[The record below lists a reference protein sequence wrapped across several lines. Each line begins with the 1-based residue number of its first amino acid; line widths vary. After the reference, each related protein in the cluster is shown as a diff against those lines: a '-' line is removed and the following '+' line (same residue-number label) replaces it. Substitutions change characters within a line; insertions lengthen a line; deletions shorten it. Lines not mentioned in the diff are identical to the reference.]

1 MGLVGSSP
9 TSPSFLEIQ
18 LHSMGEKGFIDRVR
32 IWVEGGHGGDGCISF
47 RREKYVPRGGPDGG
61 NGGDGGDVILEV
73 DPNLNTLIDYV
84 FKRHFKAGR
93 GAHGKGKNQTGR
105 KGEDIILKVPPGTLV
120 YEDDKLLGELLTP
133 GDRLVVARGGKG
145 GRGNAAFRSSTNQ
158 APRVA
163 EKGQPGE
170 KKSLILEL
178 KLLADIGL
186 VGYPNAGKSTLLRRL
201 TDARPKVAAYPF
213 TTLTPILGT
222 LIGTNRHIVIAD
234 IPGIIDGAHM
244 GKGLGIEFLRH
255 IERTRLLLYVLDI
268 TQDPVNQFT
277 ALQDEL
283 REYNPLLLQKPY
295 IIAINKIDLV
305 SDYDTL
311 KEQFPKAHF
320 ISALKG
326 IGIDELRAT
335 IVRLFDA

>member
-1 MGLVGSSP
+1 
-9 TSPSFLEIQ
+9 
-18 LHSMGEKGFIDRVR
+18 MGEKGFIDKVR
-32 IWVEGGHGGDGCISF
+32 IWVEGGRGGDGCISF

-93 GAHGKGKNQTGR
+93 GAHGKGKNRTGR

-120 YEDDKLLGELLTP
+120 YEDGKLLGELLTP

-222 LIGTNRHIVIAD
+222 LIGANRHIVIAD

-255 IERTRLLLYVLDI
+255 IERTSLLLYVLDI

-305 SDYDTL
+305 PDYDTL

>member
-1 MGLVGSSP
+1 
-9 TSPSFLEIQ
+9 
-18 LHSMGEKGFIDRVR
+18 MGEKGFIDRVR

-120 YEDDKLLGELLTP
+120 YEDGKLLGELLTP

-305 SDYDTL
+305 PDYDTL

-335 IVRLFDA
+335 IMRLFDA

>member
-1 MGLVGSSP
+1 
-9 TSPSFLEIQ
+9 
-18 LHSMGEKGFIDRVR
+18 MGEKGFIDRVR

-305 SDYDTL
+305 PDYDTL

-335 IVRLFDA
+335 IMRLFDA

>member
-1 MGLVGSSP
+1 
-9 TSPSFLEIQ
+9 
-18 LHSMGEKGFIDRVR
+18 MGEKGFIDRVR

-120 YEDDKLLGELLTP
+120 YEDGKLLGELLTP

-283 REYNPLLLQKPY
+283 RAYNPLLLQKPY

-305 SDYDTL
+305 PDYDTL

-326 IGIDELRAT
+326 TGIDELRAT
-335 IVRLFDA
+335 IMRLFDA

>member
-1 MGLVGSSP
+1 M
-9 TSPSFLEIQ
+9 
-18 LHSMGEKGFIDRVR
+18 HSMGEKGFIDKVR

-120 YEDDKLLGELLTP
+120 YEDGKLLGELLTP

-222 LIGTNRHIVIAD
+222 LIGANRHIVIAD

-255 IERTRLLLYVLDI
+255 IERTSLLLYVLDI

-283 REYNPLLLQKPY
+283 RAYNPLLLQKPY

-305 SDYDTL
+305 PDYDTL

-326 IGIDELRAT
+326 TGIDELRAT
-335 IVRLFDA
+335 IMQLFDA

>member
-1 MGLVGSSP
+1 
-9 TSPSFLEIQ
+9 
-18 LHSMGEKGFIDRVR
+18 MGEKGFIDRVR

-120 YEDDKLLGELLTP
+120 YEDGKLLGELLTP

-283 REYNPLLLQKPY
+283 RAYNPLLLQKPY

-305 SDYDTL
+305 PDYDTL
-311 KEQFPKAHF
+311 KEQFPQAHF
-320 ISALKG
+320 ISALKRT
-326 IGIDELRAT
+326 GIDELRAT
-335 IVRLFDA
+335 IMQLFNA

>member
-1 MGLVGSSP
+1 
-9 TSPSFLEIQ
+9 

-120 YEDDKLLGELLTP
+120 YEDGKLLGELLTP

-305 SDYDTL
+305 PDYDTL

-335 IVRLFDA
+335 IMRLFDA

>member
-1 MGLVGSSP
+1 
-9 TSPSFLEIQ
+9 
-18 LHSMGEKGFIDRVR
+18 MGEKGFIDRVR

-120 YEDDKLLGELLTP
+120 YEDGKLLGELLTP

-305 SDYDTL
+305 PDYDTL

>member
-1 MGLVGSSP
+1 
-9 TSPSFLEIQ
+9 

-305 SDYDTL
+305 PDYDTL

-335 IVRLFDA
+335 IMKLFDA

>member
-1 MGLVGSSP
+1 
-9 TSPSFLEIQ
+9 
-18 LHSMGEKGFIDRVR
+18 LHRMGEKGFIDRVR

-93 GAHGKGKNQTGR
+93 GTHGKGKNQTGR
-105 KGEDIILKVPPGTLV
+105 RGEDIILKVPPGTLV
-120 YEDDKLLGELLTP
+120 YEDGRLLGELLTP

-145 GRGNAAFRSSTNQ
+145 GRGNAAFKSSINQ
-158 APRVA
+158 TPRVA

-170 KKSLILEL
+170 KKTLILEL

-186 VGYPNAGKSTLLRRL
+186 VGYPNAGKSTLLRKL

-222 LIGTNRHIVIAD
+222 LIGANRHIVIAD

-255 IERTRLLLYVLDI
+255 IERTSLLLYVLDI
-268 TQDPVNQFT
+268 TQDPMVQFI

-283 REYNPLLLQKPY
+283 REYNPLLLQKPN
-295 IIAINKIDLV
+295 IVVINKIDLIP
-305 SDYDTL
+305 DYDTL
-311 KEQFPKAHF
+311 KEQFPQAHF

-326 IGIDELRAT
+326 LGIDELRTT
-335 IVRLFDA
+335 IMRLFDA

>member
-1 MGLVGSSP
+1 
-9 TSPSFLEIQ
+9 
-18 LHSMGEKGFIDRVR
+18 MGEKGFIDRVR

-120 YEDDKLLGELLTP
+120 YEDGKLLGELLTP

-305 SDYDTL
+305 PDYDTL

-320 ISALKG
+320 TSALKG

>member
-1 MGLVGSSP
+1 
-9 TSPSFLEIQ
+9 
-18 LHSMGEKGFIDRVR
+18 MGEKGFIDRVR

-120 YEDDKLLGELLTP
+120 YEDGKLLGELLTP

-283 REYNPLLLQKPY
+283 RAYNPLLLQKPY

-305 SDYDTL
+305 PDYDTL

-335 IVRLFDA
+335 IMRLFDA

>member
-1 MGLVGSSP
+1 
-9 TSPSFLEIQ
+9 
-18 LHSMGEKGFIDRVR
+18 MGEKGFIDRVR

-120 YEDDKLLGELLTP
+120 YEDSKLLGELLTP

-305 SDYDTL
+305 PDYDTL

-335 IVRLFDA
+335 IMRLFDA

>member
-1 MGLVGSSP
+1 
-9 TSPSFLEIQ
+9 
-18 LHSMGEKGFIDRVR
+18 LHKMGERGFIDRVR
-32 IWVEGGHGGDGCISF
+32 IWVEGGRGGDGCISF

-120 YEDDKLLGELLTP
+120 YEDGRLLGELLTP

-145 GRGNAAFRSSTNQ
+145 GRGNAAFKSSTNQ

-163 EKGQPGE
+163 ERGQPGE
-170 KKSLILEL
+170 KKTLILEL

-222 LIGTNRHIVIAD
+222 LIGANRHIIIAD

-268 TQDPVNQFT
+268 TQNPMDQFT
-277 ALQDEL
+277 ALQNEL

-305 SDYDTL
+305 PDYDTL
-311 KEQFPKAHF
+311 KEQFPQAHF
-320 ISALKG
+320 ISALKRT
-326 IGIDELRAT
+326 GIDELRAT
-335 IVRLFDA
+335 IMQLFNA

>member
-1 MGLVGSSP
+1 
-9 TSPSFLEIQ
+9 
-18 LHSMGEKGFIDRVR
+18 MGERGFIDRVR
-32 IWVEGGHGGDGCISF
+32 IWVEGGRGGDGCISF

-120 YEDDKLLGELLTP
+120 YEDGRLLGELLTP

-145 GRGNAAFRSSTNQ
+145 GRGNAAFKSSTNQ

-170 KKSLILEL
+170 KKTLILEL

-222 LIGTNRHIVIAD
+222 LIGANRHIIIAD

-268 TQDPVNQFT
+268 TQNPMDQFT
-277 ALQDEL
+277 ALQNEL

-305 SDYDTL
+305 PDYDTL
-311 KEQFPKAHF
+311 KEQFPQAHF
-320 ISALKG
+320 ISALKRT
-326 IGIDELRAT
+326 GIDELRAT
-335 IVRLFDA
+335 IMQLFNA

>member
-1 MGLVGSSP
+1 MGSSP
-9 TSPSFLEIQ
+9 TSPSLPKVQ
-18 LHSMGEKGFIDRVR
+18 LHKMGERGFIDRVR
-32 IWVEGGHGGDGCISF
+32 IWVEGGRGGDGCISF

-120 YEDDKLLGELLTP
+120 YEDGRLLGELLTP

-145 GRGNAAFRSSTNQ
+145 GRGNAAFKSSTNQ

-163 EKGQPGE
+163 ERGQPGE
-170 KKSLILEL
+170 KKTLILEL

-222 LIGTNRHIVIAD
+222 LIGANRHIIIAD

-268 TQDPVNQFT
+268 TQNPMDQFT
-277 ALQDEL
+277 ALQNEL

-305 SDYDTL
+305 PDYDTL
-311 KEQFPKAHF
+311 KEQFPQAHF
-320 ISALKG
+320 ISALKRT
-326 IGIDELRAT
+326 GIDELRAT
-335 IVRLFDA
+335 IMQLFNA

>member
-1 MGLVGSSP
+1 
-9 TSPSFLEIQ
+9 

-305 SDYDTL
+305 PDYDTL

-335 IVRLFDA
+335 IMRLFDA

>member
-1 MGLVGSSP
+1 
-9 TSPSFLEIQ
+9 
-18 LHSMGEKGFIDRVR
+18 MGERGFIDRVR
-32 IWVEGGHGGDGCISF
+32 IWVEGGRGGDGCISF

-120 YEDDKLLGELLTP
+120 YEDGRLLGELLTP

-145 GRGNAAFRSSTNQ
+145 GRGNAAFKSSTNQ

-163 EKGQPGE
+163 ERGQPGE
-170 KKSLILEL
+170 KKTLILEL

-222 LIGTNRHIVIAD
+222 LIGANRHIIIAD

-268 TQDPVNQFT
+268 TQNPMDQFT
-277 ALQDEL
+277 ALQNEL

-305 SDYDTL
+305 PDYDTL
-311 KEQFPKAHF
+311 KEQFPQAHF
-320 ISALKG
+320 ISALKRT
-326 IGIDELRAT
+326 GIDELRAT
-335 IVRLFDA
+335 IMQLFNA

>member
-9 TSPSFLEIQ
+9 TSPSFPEVQ
-18 LHSMGEKGFIDRVR
+18 LHSMGEKGFIDKVR

-120 YEDDKLLGELLTP
+120 YEDGKLLGELLTP

-222 LIGTNRHIVIAD
+222 LIGANRHIVIAD

-255 IERTRLLLYVLDI
+255 IERTSLLLYVLDI

-283 REYNPLLLQKPY
+283 RAYNPLLLQKPY
-295 IIAINKIDLV
+295 IIAVNKIDLV
-305 SDYDTL
+305 PDYDTL

-326 IGIDELRAT
+326 TGIDELRAT
-335 IVRLFDA
+335 IMQLFDA

>member
-1 MGLVGSSP
+1 
-9 TSPSFLEIQ
+9 
-18 LHSMGEKGFIDRVR
+18 MGEKGFIDRVR

-305 SDYDTL
+305 PDYDTL

>member
-1 MGLVGSSP
+1 
-9 TSPSFLEIQ
+9 
-18 LHSMGEKGFIDRVR
+18 MGEKGFIDRVR

-120 YEDDKLLGELLTP
+120 YEDGKLLGELLTP

-305 SDYDTL
+305 PDYDTL

-326 IGIDELRAT
+326 TGIDELRAT
-335 IVRLFDA
+335 IMRLFDA

>member
-1 MGLVGSSP
+1 
-9 TSPSFLEIQ
+9 

-120 YEDDKLLGELLTP
+120 YEDGKLLGELLTP

-283 REYNPLLLQKPY
+283 RAYNPLLLQKPY

-305 SDYDTL
+305 PDYDTL

-335 IVRLFDA
+335 IMRLFDA